1 MRLACS
7 PFARAAPPARS
18 RPHTDRHTT
27 PAPEM
32 TIGASTRVEPRGSLP
47 RGVPKPRPPNPF
59 HGRSARAPSLPPRRV
74 AAVVAPPRSD
84 HITAPAPTV
93 RAAAIQPP
101 ETTDS
106 RPRPLPPDR
115 ARKTARP
122 QDRKRERDTERRRRT
137 RTFTRCRGPRLH
149 GPPCCRQ
156 RQWCARDPP
165 SCPMSLEKPSIAVVC
180 TACVAAPWV
189 PAPGPG
195 RRRRDAR
202 ARPFG
207 GVVSCCRRGGV
218 GAPASGR
225 ATAGL
230 THARLMTKL
239 NSNIRT
245 AVIRT
250 PERQKS

>member
-18 RPHTDRHTT
+18 RPHTHRHTT

-59 HGRSARAPSLPPRRV
+59 HGRSARAPSLPPSPCCRCRAPQV
-74 AAVVAPPRSD
+74 GSHYRARPNSAGRGHSAARDHRQPPPPVAP
-84 HITAPAPTV
+84 
-93 RAAAIQPP
+93 
-101 ETTDS
+101 
-106 RPRPLPPDR
+106 RPCPQD
-115 ARKTARP
+115 RKTARE
-122 QDRKRERDTERRRRT
+122 RERDTERRRRT